1 MRIKHPLLV
10 GLSFVALS
18 APSAFAQSAVF
29 CTNCDTFVHATIN
42 DLAVAANWVTQLER
56 MTAQIQQQILIF
68 QQLSG
73 LTNVNEMVPI
83 LHQGGNFNAMNS
95 FGNVPQMLQG
105 NGFGNLGGLGQGYLT
120 QNTYFMPAPGS
131 PMPLLNAV
139 ATVFNQRAG
148 SLAGVQAISTQL
160 LATSNT
166 ILAGLLALQRLIDGQ
181 PSSQLMGGMNAR
193 LAAYQGNI
201 NSQKYQLAQMQAFA
215 NAQQKVFDETE
226 KRAVFCADYG
236 WAVDNPSL
244 SGAGLNVA
252 GVGKC
257 RVAGGG
263 AVVAAPPVAAAAGGG
278 GGGGG
283 TAGFDTP
290 LPTSTVAAN

>member
-18 APSAFAQSAVF
+18 APSAFAQDAVF

-83 LHQGGNFNAMNS
+83 LNQGGNFNAMNS

-201 NSQKYQLAQMQAFA
+201 NSQQYQLAQMQAFA

-226 KRAVFCADYG
+226 KQAVFCADYG
-236 WAVDNPSL
+236 WAANNPSL

-278 GGGGG
+278 GG